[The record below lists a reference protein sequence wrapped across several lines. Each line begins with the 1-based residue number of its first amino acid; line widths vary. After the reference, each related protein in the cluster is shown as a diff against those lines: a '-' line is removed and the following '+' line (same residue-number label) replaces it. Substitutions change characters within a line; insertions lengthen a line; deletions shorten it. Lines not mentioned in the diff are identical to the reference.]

1 MLLTICLL
9 VSCATPDS
17 LGIYS
22 GRERQLNVRIP
33 RVEADALIDGDLSD
47 SVWTHAALLT
57 GFSQYAPNDGVS
69 AADSTQVLVWYSSTA
84 IYFGIRAYELHG
96 RPTAT
101 LADRDQIFGDDNVQI
116 LLGTFHDGK
125 KALMFAVNPLG
136 VQGDGALVEG
146 ANISASGFIGGAVIG
161 REQPDLSPDYVFQ
174 SHGRLT
180 DWGYEVE
187 VRIPFKSLR
196 YQPKQPQDWSINIVR
211 QVKHSGFEDTWF
223 PALRA
228 SATFIGQ
235 SGNLVGMSGMHR
247 GLVVDINPEAT
258 AKATG
263 APDPNGGGYSYDRQN
278 PQIGG
283 NVRWGVTD
291 NLTLNGTVKPDFSQ
305 VESDAGQLAFD
316 PRQALFFPEKRP
328 FFLEGSE
335 LFQVPLNLIYT
346 RRIVQPVAAAKLTG
360 NVAGT
365 DIGFLSA
372 VDQKF
377 ASITGDE
384 NPVFNI
390 VRATRNIGHGS
401 RMGLAYTDRIE
412 GQDYNRVGE
421 LDSRLVF
428 KDIYGLN
435 LQVAGSRTRVNGTTT
450 TAPLWLAQFT
460 IQHRVWGLR
469 SLFAGISDKFQ
480 TGSGFIGR
488 AGIVHSYV
496 DPSYTTYGKPGAFL
510 QRLTG
515 DILVDGI
522 WQYQNFIH
530 GRGIQDQK
538 LHFNVNT
545 TLRGGWNVGAGYFV
559 ESFGY
564 DSALYADYRLELP
577 KTGGGLDTVP
587 FVGQPTIKNG
597 EYIVQINTPE
607 WRHFSGGGFFL
618 QGHDENFF
626 EWASADLLLLSVE
639 VSYRPTDRLRNTLS
653 YFWQQ
658 VNRRTDGTLVN
669 VGRIARAKVEY
680 QILRPLFIRLVGQY
694 IQDQTD
700 SLRDDSRTNAPIL
713 IAGPGGNVTRTTPT
727 ATNLFHLDALLS
739 YQPTPG
745 TVVFAGY
752 GSDMLDEEA
761 FQFKNLTRTGD
772 AVFVKF
778 SYLFRL

>member
-1 MLLTICLL
+1 MLLTLCLL
-9 VSCATPDS
+9 LHCSFPPPDS

-22 GRERQLNVRIP
+22 GRARQLDVRIP
-33 RVEADALIDGDLSD
+33 RMEAEVVIDGDLGD
-47 SVWTHAALLT
+47 SAWAHAALLT

-69 AADSTQVLVWYSSTA
+69 AVDSTQVLVWYSSNA

-136 VQGDGALVEG
+136 VQGDGALIEG
-146 ANISASGFIGGAVIG
+146 GNISASGFIGGAVIG

-174 SHGRLT
+174 SHGRVT
-180 DWGYEVE
+180 PWGYEVE

-196 YQPKQPQDWSINIVR
+196 YQPKQPQDWSLNIVR

-223 PALRA
+223 PARRA

-235 SGNLVGMSGMHR
+235 SGNLIGLSGMHR

-258 AKATG
+258 GKATG
-263 APDPNGGGYSYDRQN
+263 APTASGYSYDTGN

-291 NLTLNGTVKPDFSQ
+291 NLNLNGTIKPDFSQ

-316 PRQALFFPEKRP
+316 PRQALFFSEKRP

-335 LFQVPLNLIYT
+335 LFQVPQNLIYT
-346 RRIVQPVAAAKLTG
+346 RRIVQPVAAIKLTG
-360 NVAGT
+360 NASGT

-377 ASITGDE
+377 ASASGAD
-384 NPVFNI
+384 NPIFNI
-390 VRATRNIGHGS
+390 VRAQHSLGHGS
-401 RMGLAYTDRIE
+401 RIGLAYTDRIE
-412 GQDYNRVGE
+412 GSDYNRVADIDG
-421 LDSRLVF
+421 RLVF
-428 KDIYGLN
+428 KEIYGLTFQ
-435 LQVAGSRTRVNGTTT
+435 LAGSRSRTGGVTT
-450 TAPLWLAQFT
+450 TAPLWVTQFT
-460 IQHRVWGLR
+460 VQHRVWGLR
-469 SLFAGISDKFQ
+469 SVFAGISDQFR
-480 TGSGFIGR
+480 TASGFIGR
-488 AGIVHSYV
+488 NGIVHSYV
-496 DPSYTTYGKPGAFL
+496 DPSYTTYGKPGALL
-510 QRLTG
+510 QRLTA
-515 DILVDGI
+515 DIVVDGI

-530 GRGIQDQK
+530 GRNIQDQK

-545 TLRGGWNVGAGYFV
+545 SLRGGWNVGAGYFV

-564 DSALYADYRLELP
+564 DSALFASYRLEVP
-577 KTGGGLDTVP
+577 KAGGGLDTIP
-587 FVGQPTIKNG
+587 FVGQPTIPNG
-597 EYIVQINTPE
+597 EYIVQIGTPE
-607 WRHFSGGGFFL
+607 WKHFSGGGFFL

-639 VSYRPTDRLRNTLS
+639 VSYRPTDRFRNTLS

-658 VNRRTDGTLVN
+658 VNRRTDGSLVN
-669 VGRIARAKVEY
+669 VGRVARAKLEY
-680 QILRPLFIRLVGQY
+680 QISRPLFIRLVGQY

-713 IAGPGGNVTRTTPT
+713 IAGPSGVTRTTAS
-727 ATNLFHLDALLS
+727 ATNLFHVDALIS
-739 YQPTPG
+739 YQPIPG

-752 GSDMLDEEA
+752 GSNMLDEDA
-761 FQFKNLTRTGD
+761 FRFRGLTRTDD
-772 AVFVKF
+772 ALFVKL